1 MFIDFFKLV
10 EKFNEQEDNIKFFS
24 ERGINSKINKEAL
37 IALYFENNDHNK
49 MHAHEFPLI
58 KEAKWR
64 NGALTKYDIPQ
75 YIRNIPEEYSA
86 ICTLKEAGMIK
97 NFKKKEE
104 KEKEKEKKKKM
115 QMDLEHF
122 ANNKEK
128 EKENNSKEANNKN
141 NQNSNKKK
149 DVSKEKK
156 VNPMNNN
163 NNLEEPLPNEMH
175 KYCHLCKKPF
185 DNYIRHINSKGH
197 KDTALKY
204 KDTFNSIK
212 NVFSR
217 INTFWNNKKDNNEN
231 IQRKNNVNKK
241 SNELTDI
248 VEKLENENEKLNEYD
263 NIKKRMLSQLN
274 KSIKEGCQAKKKLI
288 TIHSQL
294 STAQSSPMLA
304 PVKRKKNNLKGKS
317 KSKKN
322 KCIKEFLIRGELIN
336 YKKTKD
342 E

>member
-1 MFIDFFKLV
+1 
-10 EKFNEQEDNIKFFS
+10 
-24 ERGINSKINKEAL
+24 
-37 IALYFENNDHNK
+37 
-49 MHAHEFPLI
+49 
-58 KEAKWR
+58 
-64 NGALTKYDIPQ
+64 
-75 YIRNIPEEYSA
+75 
-86 ICTLKEAGMIK
+86 
-97 NFKKKEE
+97 
-104 KEKEKEKKKKM
+104 
-115 QMDLEHF
+115 MDLEHF

-128 EKENNSKEANNKN
+128 EKDNNSKDANNKN

-156 VNPMNNN
+156 VNPMNN

-231 IQRKNNVNKK
+231 IQRKNNGNKK

-248 VEKLENENEKLNEYD
+248 KEKLENENDILNEYD

-294 STAQSSPMLA
+294 STSQSSRMLA

-322 KCIKEFLIRGELIN
+322 KCIKEFLISGELIN